1 MLAIVS
7 NPIDL
12 KKIIWDKLDAG
23 PTSMQNSCGIW
34 QQIFTVSFAACYIK
48 YTGFNHKEC
57 ICDSYTSMIYIY
69 SV

>member
-23 PTSMQNSCGIW
+23 LTFMQNWRGIW
-34 QQIFTVSFAACYIK
+34 QQIFAVCFAAYYVK
-48 YTGFNHKEC
+48 YTGFNHLEW

-69 SV
+69 SF